1 MKIVIATKNKGKIR
15 EIRNFFSSLPEIEWL
30 TFEDL
35 KNFPDIDEGSINFT
49 ENATLKAKSI
59 SEFTNTVTLADD
71 SGLVVDA
78 LYGKPGVKSSRYA
91 GEDATD
97 KENRQKLLA
106 ELENCNSIKDRTAR
120 FVCEMVLWDP
130 VKGLLK
136 TSSGV
141 CEGCIG
147 FTEKGSGGFGYDS
160 IFIPDGYNNKTMAE
174 LSQHEKNVISHR
186 GKALKN
192 MSVFLKYCIK
202 KPYFYPNQNVLIL
215 F

>member
-1 MKIVIATKNKGKIR
+1 MDYVMKIVIATKNKGKIK
-15 EIRNFFSSLPEIEWL
+15 EIKSFFNNLPEVEWL
-30 TFEDL
+30 TFEDFE
-35 KNFPDIDEGSINFT
+35 NFPDIDEGSINFI

-59 SEFTNTVTLADD
+59 SEFTNIVTLADD

-78 LYGKPGVKSSRYA
+78 LCGEPGVKSSRYA
-91 GEDATD
+91 GENATD
-97 KENRQKLLA
+97 EENRQKLLG
-106 ELENCNSIKDRTAR
+106 ELGNCNSLKDRTAR
-120 FVCEMVLWDP
+120 FVCEMILWHP
-130 VKGLLK
+130 GKGLLK

-160 IFIPDGYNNKTMAE
+160 IFIPSGYDNKTMAE

-192 MSVFLKYCIK
+192 LK
-202 KPYFYPNQNVLIL
+202 NL
-215 F
+215 FSL

>member
-1 MKIVIATKNKGKIR
+1 VKIVIATKNKGKIK
-15 EIRNFFSSLPEIEWL
+15 EIKGFFHNLPEVEWL
-30 TFEDL
+30 TFEDFE
-35 KNFPDIDEGSINFT
+35 NFPDIDEGSINFV

-59 SEFTNTVTLADD
+59 SEFTNTITLADD

-78 LYGKPGVKSSRYA
+78 LCGKPGVKSSRYA
-91 GEDATD
+91 GENATD
-97 KENRQKLLA
+97 EENRQKLLG
-106 ELENCNSIKDRTAR
+106 ELGNCNSLKDRTAR
-120 FVCEMVLWDP
+120 FVCEMILWDP
-130 VKGLLK
+130 GKGLLK

-160 IFIPDGYNNKTMAE
+160 IFIPSDYNNKTMAE

-192 MSVFLKYCIK
+192 LKNFLKEK
-202 KPYFYPNQNVLIL
+202 Q
-215 F
+215 

>member
-1 MKIVIATKNKGKIR
+1 MKIVIATKNKGKIK
-15 EIRNFFSSLPEIEWL
+15 EIKSFFSNLPEVEWV
-30 TFEDL
+30 TFENFE
-35 KNFPDIDEGSINFT
+35 NFPDIDEGSISFI

-78 LYGKPGVKSSRYA
+78 LCGEPGVRSSRYA
-91 GEDATD
+91 GENATD
-97 KENRQKLLA
+97 EENRQKLLGK
-106 ELENCNSIKDRTAR
+106 LGNCNSLKDRTAR
-120 FVCEMVLWDP
+120 FVCEMILWDP
-130 VKGLLK
+130 GKGLLK

-147 FTEKGSGGFGYDS
+147 FTEKGSGGFGYDC
-160 IFIPDGYNNKTMAE
+160 IFIPSGYDNKTMAE

-192 MSVFLKYCIK
+192 LKNFLKEK
-202 KPYFYPNQNVLIL
+202 Q
-215 F
+215 